1 MKRLFGRGPWDGLGR
16 IAGPWPR
23 DPSLG
28 ALPASC
34 DVPED
39 CRFGT
44 GCAGPREADK
54 PSLRSRSAGNLA
66 FIALDGVI
74 ATTQQSPR
82 LAIRRL
88 TRADSDQPVSYP
100 QALK

>member
-1 MKRLFGRGPWDGLGR
+1 MRRLFGRGPCDGRGR
-16 IAGPWPR
+16 VAGPWPR

-44 GCAGPREADK
+44 DCAGACFRIVMFGF
-54 PSLRSRSAGNLA
+54 LLVWGMG
-66 FIALDGVI
+66 IG
-74 ATTQQSPR
+74 
-82 LAIRRL
+82 
-88 TRADSDQPVSYP
+88 VSY
-100 QALK
+100 Q